1 MRRINLLNLPLSFVT
16 FILPRHVQSAYLRRT
31 RGRSRFPAGWLGP
44 RKQNEIAKSKS
55 DPVLSSIPLIT
66 SPVLIGIK
74 VAESGGAKG
83 SPPGIVV
90 FSEQAT
96 ELAKGLRWVGVERG
110 QGGDPPPSITSNSG
124 AESERRDGIGRTQS
138 HPPEICLLV
147 SVGRRIKGV
156 IAICRFFEGSG
167 EKELYH

>member
-1 MRRINLLNLPLSFVT
+1 M
-16 FILPRHVQSAYLRRT
+16 
-31 RGRSRFPAGWLGP
+31 
-44 RKQNEIAKSKS
+44 
-55 DPVLSSIPLIT
+55 
-66 SPVLIGIK
+66 
-74 VAESGGAKG
+74 AESGGAKG

-167 EKELYH
+167 EKNYTTRFFLVPGQNHPSCVQASGAGGSVNL